1 MEKAEIKLTMDAERM
16 EALTYYLQER
26 SKTQL
31 QNELGK
37 VLEKL
42 YQETV
47 PKDVREYIERP
58 PKKPSP
64 PKSKPKP
71 KSTAPPKPEA
81 EK

>member
-1 MEKAEIKLTMDAERM
+1 MEKTEIKLTMDADRM

-26 SKTQL
+26 SNTQL
-31 QNELGK
+31 QKELGAL
-37 VLEKL
+37 LEKL

-47 PKDVREYIERP
+47 PQDVREYIERP
-58 PKKPSP
+58 AKKPSP

-71 KSTAPPKPEA
+71 KSAVPPKPEA